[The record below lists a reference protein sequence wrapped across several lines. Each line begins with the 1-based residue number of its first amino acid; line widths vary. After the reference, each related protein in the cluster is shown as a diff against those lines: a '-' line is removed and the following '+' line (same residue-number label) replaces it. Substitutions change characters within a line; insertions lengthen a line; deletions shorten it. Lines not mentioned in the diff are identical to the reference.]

1 MEDFA
6 FTADGIL
13 TEEEA
18 QKLFE
23 NDGNESEE
31 TEQFAEETETENEL
45 TDGEDADGE
54 ETESESTQETVGEE
68 EDEDD
73 AVSTKGSG
81 TSPSVYSS
89 IAAALKEDGI
99 FPDFDDKEI
108 NGVQSPD
115 DFAELFDKAVNARL
129 DEQQKRVA
137 TALGYGVAPDTV
149 RMYEQTLQYLGSI
162 NEEVLKSDGEDGEN
176 LRKQLIW
183 NDLKNRGYSDE
194 KASKKLQQSFDS
206 GNDKEDAADA
216 LEALQGFYQSG
227 YAKAQNDAKIQ
238 ANEAKRALQKQ
249 ADDFKKMVIDSD
261 VKIGETVL
269 DKQQKQRVYDVV
281 TKPVY
286 KDPNTGKL
294 LTEIQKFQ
302 SEHPLEFLK
311 QVGMWWVMT
320 NGGKDTKGLVKA
332 QLRTEKNK
340 GIREL
345 ERKINSS
352 SFNSDG
358 SLRYAAGSGDRT
370 DPLLSDDWKVGFG
383 K

>member
-45 TDGEDADGE
+45 TDGEDE
-54 ETESESTQETVGEE
+54 NETSQETVGEE
-68 EDEDD
+68 ENEDEDD
-73 AVSTKGSG
+73 AVSGKDSG
-81 TSPSVYSS
+81 ASPSVYSS

-108 NGVQSPD
+108 NGVQSPE
-115 DFAELFDKAVNARL
+115 DFAELFDKAVNSRL

-162 NEEVLKSDGEDGEN
+162 NDEVLKSDGEDGEN
-176 LRKQLIW
+176 LRRQLIW
-183 NDLKNRGYSDE
+183 NELKNRGYSDE
-194 KASKKLQQSFDS
+194 KAMKKLQQSFDT

-216 LEALQGFYQSG
+216 LDALQTFYNSG

-238 ANEAKRALQKQ
+238 AQEAKRALQKQ
-249 ADDFKKMVIDSD
+249 ADDFKKMVIDND

-269 DKQQKQRVYDVV
+269 DKQQKQRVYDAV

-320 NGGKDTKGLVKA
+320 NGGKDTKGLVKS

-352 SFNSDG
+352 SFNTDG